1 LVYNSYNP
9 RVING
14 GYLLMIDIGNRIREI
29 RTSKKITVSK
39 LAQEVGVAQSF
50 ISSIEGGSKKCSLEN
65 LDKICHVL
73 GITLYDFFAPSG
85 ETMLSP
91 DPWTILNAAQQSP
104 EIRRIM
110 NKVQK
115 LPPDK
120 IKILEPPGKDE
131 IGLYKVAETSE
142 DIDFRSTLMSAH
154 LEDTESIPLKT
165 ELEDTIKDVIHE
177 SRHNK
182 EKKTSDKI
190 NKKTTI
196 K

>member
-1 LVYNSYNP
+1 
-9 RVING
+9 
-14 GYLLMIDIGNRIREI
+14 MIDIGNRIREI

-65 LDKICHVL
+65 LGKICHVL